1 LTKDPAPKTTTR
13 VSVDLTREVYHRLE
27 VIVKASGQTKAAHI
41 RTLIIRD
48 MQAPK
53 KAE

>member
-1 LTKDPAPKTTTR
+1 LNKEPAPKTTTR
-13 VSVDLTREVYHRLE
+13 VSVDLTMEVYRRLE

-53 KAE
+53 RAE